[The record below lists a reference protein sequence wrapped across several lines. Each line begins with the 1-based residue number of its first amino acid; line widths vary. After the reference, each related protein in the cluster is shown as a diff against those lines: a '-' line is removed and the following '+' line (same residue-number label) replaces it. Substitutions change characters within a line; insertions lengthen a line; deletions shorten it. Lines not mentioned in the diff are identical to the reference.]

1 MGMWIKLRGGTGVP
15 PKLFMNPGET
25 PVRPLRLISLDKP
38 LH

>member
-1 MGMWIKLRGGTGVP
+1 MGMGIKLGGGTGVP
-15 PKLFMNPGET
+15 PKLFMDLGET